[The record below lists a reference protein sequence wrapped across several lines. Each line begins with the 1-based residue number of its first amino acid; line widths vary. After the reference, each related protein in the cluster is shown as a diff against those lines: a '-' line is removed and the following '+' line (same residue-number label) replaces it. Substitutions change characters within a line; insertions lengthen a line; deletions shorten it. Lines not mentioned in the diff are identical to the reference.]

1 MLWTRLCDLLDIT
14 VPVVV
19 APFGPWDETALA
31 VEACR
36 AGALGSLG
44 TALRRPSELRAQW
57 HRVRESTDRSFAV
70 NHPGRPF
77 DREASAATLEF
88 TPAAISFHMG
98 IPADLIAQAHDAGIR
113 WIQAVGDVHA
123 AEAALEAGADVLVA
137 QGTEAGGNAGWVSSL
152 VLVPAVVDLA
162 GNVPVVAAGGIADGR
177 GLAAALALGAQGASL
192 GTRFLATTEM
202 GVDQE
207 WKDRIV
213 AADAT
218 DAVKVAHSERVMPP
232 FTLPQTGQTYAP
244 RALRTELVNRLERAA
259 DTVDPE
265 RVGHELR
272 TRVRAGGGH
281 DLLPFAGQSVQLVHD
296 VVPARELIAR
306 LVAEAE
312 DALRTAEQAVT
323 TEPTPRPRV
332 SSAPSARRP
341 VDEHA

>member
-1 MLWTRLCDLLDIT
+1 MLRTRLCDLLDIS

-44 TALRRPSELRAQW
+44 TALRRPAELRAQW
-57 HRVRESTDRSFAV
+57 QRVRESTDGPFAV
-70 NHPGRPF
+70 NHTGRPF
-77 DREASAATLEF
+77 DAEAFAATLEF
-88 TPAAISFHMG
+88 APAAISFHMG
-98 IPADLIAQAHDAGIR
+98 IPADLVARAHDAGIR
-113 WIQAVGDVHA
+113 WIQSVADVQA

-162 GNVPVVAAGGIADGR
+162 GDVPVVAAGGIADGR

-232 FTLPQTGQTYAP
+232 FTLPQIGLPYAP
-244 RALRTELVNRLERAA
+244 RALRTELVSRLERAA
-259 DTVDPE
+259 ETVDPE
-265 RVGHELR
+265 RVAHELR
-272 TRVRAGGGH
+272 TRVLSGGGH

-296 VVPARELIAR
+296 VVPAGELIAR

-312 DALRTAEQAVT
+312 EALRTAGRAVT
-323 TEPTPRPRV
+323 TSPAPRPRV
-332 SSAPSARRP
+332 PSSPPTREP
-341 VDEHA
+341 VDQQA